1 VSERTARC
9 GPFCLSVTL
18 CLALFRANLWL
29 GHALISRLLGFAGWT
44 FGDMLRDKKEIEA
57 LKKV

>member
-1 VSERTARC
+1 LA
-9 GPFCLSVTL
+9 GP
-18 CLALFRANLWL
+18 RADQD
-29 GHALISRLLGFAGWT
+29 LLGFAGWT